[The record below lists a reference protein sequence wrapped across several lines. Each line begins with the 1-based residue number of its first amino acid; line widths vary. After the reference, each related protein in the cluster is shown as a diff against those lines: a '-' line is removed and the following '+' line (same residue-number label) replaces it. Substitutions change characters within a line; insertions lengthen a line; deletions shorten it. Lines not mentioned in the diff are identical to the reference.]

1 MITGGIVLIGAA
13 AAGVHARTYEAAV
26 LKTVGASRQTIL
38 RSFAARSAM
47 LGAAAGAVAIVAGG
61 LAGWGVMRFV
71 MGTDYTFEPVSALII
86 VTGGVVATLL
96 SGLLFA
102 WGPLAARPA
111 RILRARE

>member
-1 MITGGIVLIGAA
+1 LIGAA

-38 RSFAARSAM
+38 KSFAARSAM

-71 MGTDYTFEPVSALII
+71 MGTDYEFEPMSALII
-86 VTGGVVATLL
+86 VAGGVMATLV
-96 SGLLFA
+96 SGLAFA

-111 RILRARE
+111 QVLRARE